1 MRVARSRWL
10 ERLTGTQ
17 TAQLALK
24 VSSGLSSGQSDLDKH
39 GANFSHGDGAP
50 GVPRGGSLDGLEP
63 GRGPQGLPAGAEL
76 HGPRPVLQ

>member
-10 ERLTGTQ
+10 ERLTGTHR
-17 TAQLALK
+17 LLSFALK

-50 GVPRGGSLDGLEP
+50 GVPRGGSLDVLEP

-76 HGPRPVLQ
+76 Q